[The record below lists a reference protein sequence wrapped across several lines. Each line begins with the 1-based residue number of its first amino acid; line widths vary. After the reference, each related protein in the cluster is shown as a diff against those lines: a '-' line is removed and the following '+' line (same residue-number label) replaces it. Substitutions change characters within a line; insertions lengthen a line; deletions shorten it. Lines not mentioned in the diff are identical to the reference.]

1 MNHSIKSR
9 IVAALLVGLSA
20 TSVGYAAEPA
30 ISTVKQTAVESTEN
44 ANDVA
49 HTDDKTTVE
58 AAGTDAAES
67 VAYIDNAP
75 IKAVKIDTKT
85 KKESTKTGWLAEQMA
100 VTEFGDSI
108 QFWQAAS
115 ENEGPLPSVTQNNLA
130 DIGKSYT
137 ANNLPALGSEDD
149 YAIDGYRLGDQFVA
163 PKDVEKTVVRNNFT
177 TYYMKDLEVTVYT
190 GPAQERLVNNQLRGQ
205 GATYFFEPNTI
216 TNIHSTKKGIHTV
229 RDIGVGSTRM
239 ELVFAYGSPIAM
251 WRDLKNESYIFLYEG
266 HSENSWSEKKEFSSS
281 VANTNNNSQLPE
293 TIQNGKFYVAFT
305 IKNNTVEAVDILD
318 GQVWSRFGLPKAP
331 MYSFHAGQLTEDD
344 FVLRGL
350 HLNQHFVNDAN
361 GEWRTQG
368 MLFGSTFIGY
378 NEYGVSVDDN
388 SLINRVLLNVYTPTR
403 RGIAMGDTKYLLL
416 FVYGMPTRI
425 AESTT
430 STGTATVYEYK
441 NPRSNNSYLQ
451 FALDDKNQYIK
462 SVMLSDRPVK

>member
-75 IKAVKIDTKT
+75 IKAVKIDTKI

-149 YAIDGYRLGDQFVA
+149 YDIDGYRLGDQFVA
-163 PKDVEKTVVRNNFT
+163 PKDVEKTVVRDNFT

-216 TNIHSTKKGIHTV
+216 TNIHSTKKGVHTV

-239 ELVFAYGSPIAM
+239 ELVFAYGSPITM
-251 WRDLKNESYIFLYEG
+251 WRDLKNESYIFL
-266 HSENSWSEKKEFSSS
+266 
-281 VANTNNNSQLPE
+281 
-293 TIQNGKFYVAFT
+293 
-305 IKNNTVEAVDILD
+305 
-318 GQVWSRFGLPKAP
+318 
-331 MYSFHAGQLTEDD
+331 
-344 FVLRGL
+344 
-350 HLNQHFVNDAN
+350 
-361 GEWRTQG
+361 
-368 MLFGSTFIGY
+368 
-378 NEYGVSVDDN
+378 
-388 SLINRVLLNVYTPTR
+388 
-403 RGIAMGDTKYLLL
+403 
-416 FVYGMPTRI
+416 
-425 AESTT
+425 
-430 STGTATVYEYK
+430 
-441 NPRSNNSYLQ
+441 
-451 FALDDKNQYIK
+451 
-462 SVMLSDRPVK
+462 

>member
-58 AAGTDAAES
+58 AAGIDAAES

-85 KKESTKTGWLAEQMA
+85 KKENTKTGWLAEQMA

-149 YAIDGYRLGDQFVA
+149 YAIDGYRLGDPFVA
-163 PKDVEKTVVRNNFT
+163 PKDVEKTVVRDNFT

-266 HSENSWSEKKEFSSS
+266 HSENSCLEKR
-281 VANTNNNSQLPE
+281 N
-293 TIQNGKFYVAFT
+293 
-305 IKNNTVEAVDILD
+305 
-318 GQVWSRFGLPKAP
+318 
-331 MYSFHAGQLTEDD
+331 
-344 FVLRGL
+344 
-350 HLNQHFVNDAN
+350 
-361 GEWRTQG
+361 
-368 MLFGSTFIGY
+368 
-378 NEYGVSVDDN
+378 
-388 SLINRVLLNVYTPTR
+388 LIAR
-403 RGIAMGDTKYLLL
+403 
-416 FVYGMPTRI
+416 
-425 AESTT
+425 
-430 STGTATVYEYK
+430 
-441 NPRSNNSYLQ
+441 
-451 FALDDKNQYIK
+451 
-462 SVMLSDRPVK
+462 

>member
-30 ISTVKQTAVESTEN
+30 ISTVKPTAVEATEDTN
-44 ANDVA
+44 
-49 HTDDKTTVE
+49 
-58 AAGTDAAES
+58 DAAATAAPVETTEPDAANS

-75 IKAVKIDTKT
+75 IKAVKIDTKI
-85 KKESTKTGWLAEQMA
+85 KKENTKTGWLAEQMA

-115 ENEGPLPSVTQNNLA
+115 ENEGSLPSVTQNNLA

-137 ANNLPALGSEDD
+137 ANNLPTIGSEDD

-163 PKDVEKTVVRNNFT
+163 PKDVEKTVVRDNFT

-190 GPAQERLVNNQLRGQ
+190 GPAQERLINNQLRGQ

-216 TNIHSTKKGIHTV
+216 TNIHSTKKGVHTV

-266 HSENSWSEKKEFSSS
+266 HSENSWSRKKEFNSSIE
-281 VANTNNNSQLPE
+281 NTNNNSQQQSML
-293 TIQNGKFYVAFT
+293 
-305 IKNNTVEAVDILD
+305 
-318 GQVWSRFGLPKAP
+318 GQQK
-331 MYSFHAGQLTEDD
+331 
-344 FVLRGL
+344 
-350 HLNQHFVNDAN
+350 
-361 GEWRTQG
+361 
-368 MLFGSTFIGY
+368 
-378 NEYGVSVDDN
+378 
-388 SLINRVLLNVYTPTR
+388 
-403 RGIAMGDTKYLLL
+403 
-416 FVYGMPTRI
+416 
-425 AESTT
+425 
-430 STGTATVYEYK
+430 EYK
-441 NPRSNNSYLQ
+441 IGR
-451 FALDDKNQYIK
+451 AH
-462 SVMLSDRPVK
+462 V

>member
-1 MNHSIKSR
+1 MKHMLSR
-9 IVAALLVGLSA
+9 TALTMAVLSA
-20 TSVGYAAEPA
+20 LGIASVGAVDAGPTIPEVKNAVAVVKAPAAD
-30 ISTVKQTAVESTEN
+30 ES
-44 ANDVA
+44 
-49 HTDDKTTVE
+49 
-58 AAGTDAAES
+58 S
-67 VAYIDNAP
+67 
-75 IKAVKIDTKT
+75 
-85 KKESTKTGWLAEQMA
+85 KTGWLAEQLA
-100 VTEFGDSI
+100 VTAFGDSL
-108 QFWQAAS
+108 QYWQAAS
-115 ENEGPLPSVTQNNLA
+115 ENDGVMPQDSKNNLA
-130 DIGKSYT
+130 DIGRSYT
-137 ANNLPALGSEDD
+137 SNNLPALGDEDD
-149 YAIDGYRLGDQFVA
+149 YSLAQKPESEDGTSIGPVYRVGDVYVPSPSAQ
-163 PKDVEKTVVRNNFT
+163 KTVKGVFT
-177 TYYMKDLEVTVYT
+177 TYHEKDIDITVYT
-190 GPAQERLVNNQLRGQ
+190 GPDKSRLVDNQLRGQ
-205 GATYFFEPNTI
+205 GATYLFPVGTI
-216 TNIHSTKKGIHTV
+216 TNLHTTDKGLVTI
-229 RDIGVGSTRM
+229 RDIGVGSSRM
-239 ELVFAYGSPIAM
+239 EMIFSYGSPNAM
-251 WRDLKNESYIFLYEG
+251 WRNQTDESYIFLYEG
-266 HSENSWSEKKEFSSS
+266 HSENSWSEKKEFSPS

-293 TIQNGKFYVAFT
+293 TIQNGKSYVAFT

-378 NEYGVSVDDN
+378 NEYGVSVDGN

-441 NPRSNNSYLQ
+441 NPRLNNSYLQ
-451 FALDDKNQYIK
+451 FALDDKNQYVK

>member
-100 VTEFGDSI
+100 
-108 QFWQAAS
+108 
-115 ENEGPLPSVTQNNLA
+115 
-130 DIGKSYT
+130 SYT
-137 ANNLPALGSEDD
+137 ANNLPDLGSEDD

-163 PKDVEKTVVRNNFT
+163 PKEVEKTVIRDNFT

-266 HSENSWSEKKEFSSS
+266 HSENSWSRKKEFNSSIE
-281 VANTNNNSQLPE
+281 NTNNNSQQQSMLGQQKE
-293 TIQNGKFYVAFT
+293 YIAFT
-305 IKNNTVEAVDILD
+305 IKQSNVEAVDMIS
-318 GQVWSRFGLPKAP
+318 GQVWPRFGLPKAP
-331 MYSFHAGQLTEDD
+331 VYDFQAGKLTADD
-344 FVLRGL
+344 FVLRGYK
-350 HLNQHFVNDAN
+350 LNDYFVNDPN
-361 GEWRTQG
+361 NDWKHQG

-378 NEYGVSVDDN
+378 NEYGVSVDKKN
-388 SLINRVLLNVYTPTR
+388 LINRVLLNIYTPTR

-425 AESTT
+425 VESTT
-430 STGTATVYEYK
+430 NAGTSTVYEYK
-441 NPRSNNSYLQ
+441 NPAASDSYLQ

>member
-149 YAIDGYRLGDQFVA
+149 YAIDG
-163 PKDVEKTVVRNNFT
+163 
-177 TYYMKDLEVTVYT
+177 
-190 GPAQERLVNNQLRGQ
+190 
-205 GATYFFEPNTI
+205 
-216 TNIHSTKKGIHTV
+216 
-229 RDIGVGSTRM
+229 
-239 ELVFAYGSPIAM
+239 
-251 WRDLKNESYIFLYEG
+251 
-266 HSENSWSEKKEFSSS
+266 
-281 VANTNNNSQLPE
+281 
-293 TIQNGKFYVAFT
+293 
-305 IKNNTVEAVDILD
+305 
-318 GQVWSRFGLPKAP
+318 
-331 MYSFHAGQLTEDD
+331 
-344 FVLRGL
+344 
-350 HLNQHFVNDAN
+350 
-361 GEWRTQG
+361 
-368 MLFGSTFIGY
+368 
-378 NEYGVSVDDN
+378 
-388 SLINRVLLNVYTPTR
+388 
-403 RGIAMGDTKYLLL
+403 
-416 FVYGMPTRI
+416 
-425 AESTT
+425 
-430 STGTATVYEYK
+430 
-441 NPRSNNSYLQ
+441 
-451 FALDDKNQYIK
+451 
-462 SVMLSDRPVK
+462 

>member
-20 TSVGYAAEPA
+20 TTVGYAAEPA
-30 ISTVKQTAVESTEN
+30 ISTVKPTAVEATEDT
-44 ANDVA
+44 NDAAATAAAPVE
-49 HTDDKTTVE
+49 TVE
-58 AAGTDAAES
+58 PDAANS

-85 KKESTKTGWLAEQMA
+85 KKENTKTGWLAEQMA

-115 ENEGPLPSVTQNNLA
+115 ENEGSLPSVTQNNLA

-137 ANNLPALGSEDD
+137 ANNLPTIGSEDD

-163 PKDVEKTVVRNNFT
+163 SKDVEKTVVRDNFT

-190 GPAQERLVNNQLRGQ
+190 GPAQERLINNQLRGQ

-216 TNIHSTKKGIHTV
+216 TNIHSTKKGAHTV

-239 ELVFAYGSPIAM
+239 ELVFAYGSPNAM

-266 HSENSWSEKKEFSSS
+266 HSENSLSRKKEFNRSIE
-281 VANTNNNSQLPE
+281 NTNNNSQQQSMLGQQKE
-293 TIQNGKFYVAFT
+293 YIAFT
-305 IKNNTVEAVDILD
+305 IKQSNVEAVDMIS
-318 GQVWSRFGLPKAP
+318 GQVWPRFGLPKAP
-331 MYSFHAGQLTEDD
+331 VYDFEAGKLTADD
-344 FVLRGL
+344 FVLRGYK
-350 HLNQHFVNDAN
+350 LNDHFVNDPN
-361 GEWRTQG
+361 NDWKHQG

-378 NEYGVSVDDN
+378 NEYGVSVDKKN
-388 SLINRVLLNVYTPTR
+388 LINRVLLNIYTPTR

-425 AESTT
+425 VESTT
-430 STGTATVYEYK
+430 NAGTSTVYEYK
-441 NPRSNNSYLQ
+441 NPAASDSYLQ